1 LTNIPS
7 RRYSNDMSTE
17 RRNTRTRLIEAA
29 ERVVAGDGVARL
41 TLDAVA
47 RKADVSKGGLLY
59 HFPNKDA
66 LISAMVLRWVDGFE
80 RDIGQRLE
88 VEEAGA
94 LGSWAR
100 AYAGA
105 TFEPGETQETQSRE
119 LVALLAAIATDP
131 ALLEPLRRRFEA
143 WQARAEDDGL
153 DLALA
158 TLLRLAADG
167 LWFAD
172 LFGLAPPAGEL
183 RGQVLREINALAR
196 GEEGA

>member
-1 LTNIPS
+1 
-7 RRYSNDMSTE
+7 MATE
-17 RRNTRTRLIEAA
+17 RRNTRTRLLEAA
-29 ERVVAGDGVARL
+29 ERVVAADGVARL

-47 RKADVSKGGLLY
+47 SKADVSKGGLLY

-80 RDIGQRLE
+80 RDIAQRLE

-94 LGSWAR
+94 AGSWAR
-100 AYAGA
+100 AY
-105 TFEPGETQETQSRE
+105 
-119 LVALLAAIATDP
+119 
-131 ALLEPLRRRFEA
+131 
-143 WQARAEDDGL
+143 DDGL
-153 DLALA
+153 DLALV

-196 GEEGA
+196 GEEGG

>member
-1 LTNIPS
+1 
-7 RRYSNDMSTE
+7 MGTE
-17 RRNTRTRLIEAA
+17 RRNTRTRLLEAA
-29 ERVVAGDGVARL
+29 ERVVARDGVARL

-47 RKADVSKGGLLY
+47 GEAGVSKGGLLY

-66 LISAMVLRWVDGFE
+66 LISAMVLRWADGFE
-80 RDIGQRLE
+80 RDIGERLE
-88 VEEAGA
+88 AEEAGA
-94 LGSWAR
+94 VGSWAR
-100 AYAGA
+100 TYAGA
-105 TFEPGETQETQSRE
+105 TFEPGEAQEREPRE

-131 ALLEPLRRRFEA
+131 ALLEPLRRRCEA

-153 DLALA
+153 DPALA

-183 RGQVLREINALAR
+183 RRQVLREINALSR
-196 GEEGA
+196 GGEER